1 MKTNTIFNNILKTFF
16 LVFILA
22 LSSCTDD
29 DGSLSGPQTTVMS
42 DQFDETL
49 SFTGSNEENVSFQIS
64 VNAPNGI
71 NSITADIVLNG
82 MFESNIYSHTNSDKN
97 LKEFTSEDISFEILE
112 EYIEEDLTVVV
123 ISEDLAGK
131 IDSLELFVTALGKYE
146 TGLFIVN
153 EGAFGN
159 GNASLSY
166 FDKVTSTV
174 TNDFFYKQTNKSLG
188 DQAQSMTIFNHK
200 GYVIVQNSN
209 KVEILNI
216 NNGKSIGQLTSKE
229 GLYSPRY
236 FLGINA
242 SKGYVSDWG
251 ADGSTGTIKVIDL
264 TTNTVTKTISTGSGT
279 NQLVLVGNHVF
290 AANSGGWSNDNSV
303 VVIDADTDEII
314 ETITVGDNP
323 STLVVD
329 EDNDVWT
336 TGAGQTVYNADWS
349 LNTEESTPAFL
360 AKIDHEDFEVA
371 LKIDA
376 PSVGMGPAGLKVD
389 SNGSTLVFKYD
400 GAIFST
406 DTETVSSTDDFTKII
421 ETDFIYGLSIDASEN
436 HIILGIAPDYTN
448 PGSIKRYDITGSFID
463 EHTVGI
469 GPNGIAY

>member
-1 MKTNTIFNNILKTFF
+1 MKTNTIFNTLIRVSFIAVTVFF
-16 LVFILA
+16 A
-22 LSSCTDD
+22 ACSSD
-29 DGSLSGPQTTVMS
+29 DGIK
-42 DQFDETL
+42 
-49 SFTGSNEENVSFQIS
+49 FTPGQDGF
-64 VNAPNGI
+64 
-71 NSITADIVLNG
+71 
-82 MFESNIYSHTNSDKN
+82 
-97 LKEFTSEDISFEILE
+97 
-112 EYIEEDLTVVV
+112 
-123 ISEDLAGK
+123 
-131 IDSLELFVTALGKYE
+131 
-146 TGLFIVN
+146 FIVN
-153 EGAFGN
+153 EGGFGN
-159 GNASLSY
+159 GNASLSFY
-166 FDKVTSTV
+166 DKTSASV
-174 TNDFFYKQTNKSLG
+174 TNNLFESTTGKPLG
-188 DQAQSMTIFNHK
+188 DQAQSMTVYNDF
-200 GYVIVQNSN
+200 GYIVVQNSA
-209 KVEILNI
+209 KIEVISTDDYALVATI
-216 NNGKSIGQLTSKE
+216 SE
-229 GLYSPRY
+229 GLPSPRY

-336 TGAGQTVYNADWS
+336 TGAGQTVYNTDWS
-349 LNTEESTPAFL
+349 VNTEESTPAFL

-376 PSVGMGPAGLKVD
+376 PSIGMGPAGLKVD